1 VAIPIYRETPLW
13 SLIEISRLA
22 NPKRR
27 RRFALPAHSK
37 CVEDHMRRDDFD
49 IIQEAPHTRE
59 DTREFLDLLDRL
71 HAHPMRECR
80 ELFDNE
86 TELWVARAPG
96 RLDLMGGIADY
107 SGSLVLELP
116 IAEAAFVALQRD
128 VSRTIRIVTLTS
140 TESRD
145 AVFEMSLDNFERDG
159 APVDY
164 DEARKVFQGP
174 THWAAYVAGAFLV
187 LMRERGVRFQHGARI
202 LLGSKV
208 PEGMG
213 VSSSAA
219 VEVAAMSAVAT
230 AFGLELAPRDLA
242 LLCQKVENSVAGAPC
257 GVMDQMTAVSGVEG
271 KLLALLCQPAEIQE
285 TIDLPDDLAVW
296 GVESGERHSIRDA
309 DYASVRAGAFM
320 GYRIIAEVAGLKTD
334 SVDGV
339 ARVEDGIWGGYLAN
353 VTPFEFENSYVE
365 HIPERLAGADFLN
378 QYGGTTDEVARVDP
392 ERDYAVLKPTSHP
405 VYEHARV
412 RTFVGLLRGPASA
425 RRNKQL
431 GKLMY
436 QSHASYSECG
446 LGSAGTDLLVNLVR
460 ESGGRS
466 GLYGAKITGGGSGG
480 TVAILG
486 ARNAEAAVRQVA
498 ARYEAVMHYNP
509 YVFTG
514 SSPGS
519 AGFAHLRVR
528 SETAKI

>member
-1 VAIPIYRETPLW
+1 
-13 SLIEISRLA
+13 
-22 NPKRR
+22 
-27 RRFALPAHSK
+27 
-37 CVEDHMRRDDFD
+37 MQRDDFETL
-49 IIQEAPHTRE
+49 QQTPHSRA
-59 DTREFLDLLDRL
+59 DTREFLAMLDGL
-71 HAHPMRECR
+71 HAHPMPECR
-80 ELFDNE
+80 DLFDSDA
-86 TELWVARAPG
+86 ELWVARAPG

-128 VSRTIRIVTLTS
+128 DSRRIRIVTLAR

-159 APVDY
+159 APLDY
-164 DEARKVFQGP
+164 DEARKLFQGP

-187 LMRERGVRFQHGARI
+187 LMREQDWQFQQGARI
-202 LLGSKV
+202 LLASKV
-208 PEGMG
+208 PEGKG

-242 LLCQKVENSVAGAPC
+242 LLSQKVENAIAGAPC

-296 GVESGERHSIRDA
+296 GLEAGERHSVGGA

-320 GYRIIAEVAGLKTD
+320 GYRIIAELAGLKTEA
-334 SVDGV
+334 VDGV
-339 ARVEDGIWGGYLAN
+339 VKVEDGIWGGYLAN
-353 VTPFEFENSYVE
+353 VTPFEFESSYAE
-365 HIPERLAGADFLN
+365 HIPERLAGDDFLK
-378 QYGGTTDEVARVDP
+378 QYGGTTDEITRVNP
-392 ERDYAVLKPTSHP
+392 VLDYPVRNPTAHA
-405 VYEHARV
+405 VYEHSRV
-412 RTFVGLLRGPASA
+412 RAFVGLLRGPASA
-425 RRNKQL
+425 RRNEQL

-436 QSHASYSECG
+436 QSHASYSACG

-460 ESGGRS
+460 ESGVRS
-466 GLYGAKITGGGSGG
+466 GLYGARITGGGSGG

-486 ARNAEAAVRQVA
+486 ARNAEAAVRRVA
-498 ARYEAVMHYNP
+498 ARYEPVMHHHP
-509 YVFTG
+509 YVFAG

-519 AGFAHLRVR
+519 AAFAPLRIR
-528 SETAKI
+528 SEKAKV